1 MKLPLPTG
9 KSNPGS
15 FLPQDYVTRKTEQRT
30 GFLSLVLF
38 SVVMFC
44 VCSAFLMTNRRWK
57 DIRTQQAVIDTQ
69 YASEAKKIDQLKTL
83 EEQRKSMMEKAEV
96 VAALLEKVPRSVL
109 LAELVQNL
117 PKGVSLT
124 DVNLKSKRI
133 EEKQAPIAQG
143 TGQIQ
148 KVGTISGNGK
158 TGTAPAAMKSKD
170 PKAAPEKPKVTA
182 PKFEFTLSVEGVA
195 TANNEIADYISA
207 LKQSEL
213 LESLDLQFIDESMV
227 DEVSL
232 RKFKLEA
239 KLRQDVDV
247 RHIQALLAR
256 QDKAEQKEQ
265 KKNDTFIPA
274 GGKEPEKL
282 STAPTAPAPAEP
294 GSK

>member
-1 MKLPLPTG
+1 MKLPFPS
-9 KSNPGS
+9 KSTPGS
-15 FLPQDYVTRKTEQRT
+15 FLPQDYVTRKTEQRA
-30 GFLSLVLF
+30 GFLSLALF
-38 SVVMFC
+38 SVVMFG
-44 VCSAFLMTNRRWK
+44 VCGAFLVTNRRWK

-69 YASEAKKIDQLKTL
+69 YATEAKKIDQLKTL
-83 EEQRKSMMEKAEV
+83 EDQRKAMMEKAEV

-109 LAELVQNL
+109 LAEMVQNL

-124 DVNLKSKRI
+124 DVTLKSKRV
-133 EEKQAPIAQG
+133 EEKQAPVAQG

-148 KVGTISGNGK
+148 KVGTISGDGK
-158 TGTAPAAMKSKD
+158 TGSKPSAMKTKE

-182 PKFEFTLSVEGVA
+182 PKFEFTLTIEGVA
-195 TANNEIADYISA
+195 TENNEIADYLSS

-232 RKFKLEA
+232 RKFKMEA

-247 RHIQALLAR
+247 RHIQALLAG
-256 QDKAEQKEQ
+256 QDKTEQKAKEQ
-265 KKNDTFIPA
+265 ILP
-274 GGKEPEKL
+274 GGGGSKEPEKL
-282 STAPTAPAPAEP
+282 STAPTAPAPAES